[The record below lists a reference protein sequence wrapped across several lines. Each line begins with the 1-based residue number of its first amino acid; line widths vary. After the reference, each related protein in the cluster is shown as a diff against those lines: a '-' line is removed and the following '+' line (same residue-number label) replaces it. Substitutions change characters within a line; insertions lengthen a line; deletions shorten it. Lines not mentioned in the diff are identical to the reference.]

1 MMRRTFLRFLCGL
14 CVSLYGIRVSAQ
26 AVDPP
31 AGWKMSQ
38 AGTGWSY
45 RPADLPSGQSF
56 TLHVDS
62 PVALESA
69 DLNRFFAER
78 VKFDGAQRGSLAL
91 DGTIQSAPLGML
103 SLERLYHGAD
113 RQSWHLVYIAFPL
126 TERRALFCYVAS
138 NLPESAAF
146 HEYIHAGGKV
156 CGQIAKNIDKSTV
169 VDK

>member
-1 MMRRTFLRFLCGL
+1 MMRRTFLLFICGL
-14 CVSLYGIRVSAQ
+14 WGSLCGIRVSAQ

-38 AGTGWSY
+38 AATGWIY
-45 RPADLPSGQSF
+45 QPADLPSGQSF

-78 VKFDGAQRGSLAL
+78 VKIAGAQRGTLEQ
-91 DGTIQSAPLGML
+91 DGTIQSAPLGIV
-103 SLERLYHGAD
+103 SLERLYRGAD
-113 RQSWHLVYIAFPL
+113 RQSWHMVYIAFPL

-138 NLPESAAF
+138 NLPESAPSM
-146 HEYIHAGGKV
+146 
-156 CGQIAKNIDKSTV
+156 NTSTPGERFA
-169 VDK
+169 DRLQKT